1 MKTDITCMLAA
12 TFCMQDVSWETDSFS
27 VYFGCSKE
35 GGLISVVMV
44 SGIDR
49 NAYLPAGSIKPKY
62 SRAKNLNIG
71 RL

>member
-44 SGIDR
+44 SGRLTGMHICLQV
-49 NAYLPAGSIKPKY
+49 A
-62 SRAKNLNIG
+62 LNRSTVVLKI
-71 RL
+71 